1 MSSIQFLGLANMSFY
16 SILRKISGL
25 SKIHDSI
32 VELVG
37 PLQDGQLLIDVGCG
51 RGALLHDMYNRY
63 GEGPKYVGIDPEES
77 KLVVARKYLSQTS
90 IIIKRAFADTLPVV
104 PNSCDRVVCSLVFHH
119 IPKES
124 QDKSFL
130 EMFNALKPGG
140 KMIITEFDKP
150 RGLGLLIVPFNSCHK
165 SSNGLVNWIKAKTL
179 EHGGRVSDE
188 KFQFGYITHLTIEK

>member
-1 MSSIQFLGLANMSFY
+1 MISVRYLGLVNMSIY
-16 SILRKISGL
+16 SFLRKISGL
-25 SKIHDSI
+25 SKIHDCI

-37 PLQDGQLLIDVGCG
+37 PLQEGQLLIDIGCG

-77 KLVVARKYLSQTS
+77 KLVVARKYLSQTN

-104 PNSCDRVVCSLVFHH
+104 TNSCDRVVCSLVFHH

-150 RGLGLLIVPFNSCHK
+150 RGLGLLMVPFNPCHR
-165 SSNGLVNWIKAKTL
+165 SSRGLVKWIKFRTSEL
-179 EHGGRVSDE
+179 GGRVSSE
-188 KFQFGYITHLTIEK
+188 KSQFGYITHLTIEK